1 MKLKNEMMFLD
12 ALSDGGG
19 GGDGGGEESSRG
31 LDVFEG
37 TGEQTARPEAAPERE
52 SAPAQAEREARS
64 PTVDARQL
72 ATEFGN
78 VIGQHFKAPPK
89 EITVEEAKRL
99 LNVWEPTKEWLA
111 RYDNLETRDQAI
123 AEQRD
128 GLIRQADTIMRY
140 RMNEM
145 QQAMEQRYG
154 PVIGYMQQQEAAA
167 GEHRFSQAYPQLNHP
182 GMRPLLFSVAQSI
195 LHSGTRFSGE
205 RELFTAIARGV
216 ESVIKVSNPQ
226 FSLESNGANGQGAA
240 APAGTR
246 RTGHTPGAIPVTTPG
261 SGGGG
266 GGQKGTGP
274 PKPRGLAIFDP

>member
-1 MKLKNEMMFLD
+1 M
-12 ALSDGGG
+12 
-19 GGDGGGEESSRG
+19 
-31 LDVFEG
+31 
-37 TGEQTARPEAAPERE
+37 
-52 SAPAQAEREARS
+52 
-64 PTVDARQL
+64 
-72 ATEFGN
+72 
-78 VIGQHFKAPPK
+78 
-89 EITVEEAKRL
+89 
-99 LNVWEPTKEWLA
+99 WEPTKEWLA

-167 GEHRFSQAYPQLNHP
+167 GEHRFSQAYPMLNHQSL
-182 GMRPLLFSVAQSI
+182 RPLLFSVAQSI
-195 LHSGTRFSGE
+195 LASGARFSGE

-240 APAGTR
+240 APAATR
-246 RTGHTPGAIPVTTPG
+246 RTGHTPGSIPVTTPG

>member
-1 MKLKNEMMFLD
+1 MMFWD
-12 ALSDGGG
+12 ADDG
-19 GGDGGGEESSRG
+19 GGDGGGVATEESSRG

-37 TGEQTARPEAAPERE
+37 TGEQTARPEAAPERQ
-52 SAPAQAEREARS
+52 SAPAQAEREART
-64 PTVDARQL
+64 PMVDAGEL
-72 ATEFGN
+72 AERFGN

-145 QQAMEQRYG
+145 QQAMEQRIG
-154 PVIGYMQQQEAAA
+154 PAIQYMQAQEAAA
-167 GEHRFSQAYPQLNHP
+167 GEHRFSQAFPVLNHP

-195 LHSGTRFSGE
+195 LQSGARFSGE

-226 FSLESNGANGQGAA
+226 FSLESNGTNGQGAA
-240 APAGTR
+240 VPQTR
-246 RTGHTPGAIPVTTPG
+246 KTGHTPGAIPVTTPG

>member
-1 MKLKNEMMFLD
+1 MKLKNEMMFWD
-12 ALSDGGG
+12 ADD
-19 GGDGGGEESSRG
+19 GGDGGGVATEESSRG

-37 TGEQTARPEAAPERE
+37 TGEQTAKPEAAPERQ
-52 SAPAQAEREARS
+52 SAPPQAEREARQ
-64 PTVDARQL
+64 PMVDAGEL
-72 ATEFGN
+72 AERFGN

-89 EITVEEAKRL
+89 EITVEEAKKL

-154 PVIGYMQQQEAAA
+154 PVIGYMQQQEAQQ
-167 GEHRFSQAYPQLNHP
+167 GEHRFAQTFPQLNHQSL
-182 GMRPLLFSVAQSI
+182 RPLLFSVAQS
-195 LHSGTRFSGE
+195 LLASGTRFNDE
-205 RELFTAIARGV
+205 RQLFTAIARGV

-240 APAGTR
+240 VPAGTR

>member
-1 MKLKNEMMFLD
+1 MKRKNELMFWD
-12 ALSDGGG
+12 ADDG
-19 GGDGGGEESSRG
+19 GGDGGSVATEESSRG

-37 TGEQTARPEAAPERE
+37 EPQQAAPEKE
-52 SAPAQAEREARS
+52 APAPAEREARA
-64 PTVDARQL
+64 PTVDAAEL
-72 ATEFGN
+72 AERFGN
-78 VIGQHFKAPPK
+78 VIGKHFQPPPK
-89 EITVEEAKRL
+89 EITVEEAKKL

-140 RMNEM
+140 RMGEM

-154 PVIGYMQQQEAAA
+154 PVIQYMQTQEAQA
-167 GEHRFSQAYPQLNHP
+167 GEQRFAQAFPTLNHP

-195 LHSGTRFSGE
+195 LASGARFNDE
-205 RELFTAIARGV
+205 RQLFTAIAKGV

-226 FSLESNGANGQGAA
+226 FSLEANGASGHGAA
-240 APAGTR
+240 VPQTR
-246 RTGHTPGAIPVTTPG
+246 KTGHTPGAIPVTTPG

-266 GGQKGTGP
+266 GGQKATGP

>member
-1 MKLKNEMMFLD
+1 MISKHKCLFWD
-12 ALSDGGG
+12 ADD
-19 GGDGGGEESSRG
+19 GGDGGGMATEESSRG

-37 TGEQTARPEAAPERE
+37 DGPAAKPEAAPEPPER
-52 SAPAQAEREARS
+52 EREARA
-64 PTVDARQL
+64 PTVDAGEL
-72 ATEFGN
+72 AERFGH

-167 GEHRFSQAYPQLNHP
+167 GEHRFSQTFPQLNHQSL
-182 GMRPLLFSVAQSI
+182 RPLLFSVAQSI
-195 LHSGTRFSGE
+195 LASGTRFSGE

-226 FSLESNGANGQGAA
+226 FSLESNGTNGQGAA
-240 APAGTR
+240 VPQTR
-246 RTGHTPGAIPVTTPG
+246 KTGHTPGAIPVTTPG